1 MGLFDHLKKGLAKSR
16 KQFSEAFEEI
26 FLEEKKVDEETLHRL
41 EEILVM
47 SDMGARTAES
57 LIASLQIRI
66 DRNELKDL
74 SQLKEALK
82 AELKKLFSAVKRQE
96 PLSLLKEAPH
106 VMMMIGVNGVGKTTS
121 IGKLAHRM
129 IKEGKTVLLG
139 AGDTFRA
146 AAVEQLAI
154 WGKRNGVEVI
164 AQQHGADPSAVAF
177 DAYAAAKA
185 RKVDLLMIDTAGR
198 LHTKSNL
205 MDELKKV
212 KRTLGKSD
220 PSSPHEVVLVLD
232 ATQGQNA
239 LSQARMFHEAIGVT
253 GIILTKLDS
262 SARGGMVIPI
272 WNELKIPI
280 QWVGVGEKEGDLEP
294 FEPDAFID
302 ALFSE

>member
-1 MGLFDHLKKGLAKSR
+1 MGLFDHLKKGLAKTR

-26 FLEEKKVDEETLHRL
+26 FLEERKVDEETLHRL

-47 SDMGARTAES
+47 SDMGAKTAES
-57 LIASLQIRI
+57 LVASLKTRI

-74 SQLKEALK
+74 FQLKEALK
-82 AELKKLFSAVKRQE
+82 AELKKLFSAAKHPESSDRGKE
-96 PLSLLKEAPH
+96 PPH
-106 VMMMIGVNGVGKTTS
+106 VIMMIGVNGVGKTTS

-129 IKEGKTVLLG
+129 IREGKSVLLG

-212 KRTLGKSD
+212 KRTLGKID
-220 PSSPHEVVLVLD
+220 PASPHEVILVLD

-239 LSQARMFHEAIGVT
+239 LSQARMFHEAIGIT

-262 SARGGMVIPI
+262 SARGGIVIPI
-272 WNELKIPI
+272 WTGLKIPI
-280 QWVGVGEKEGDLEP
+280 QWVGVGEKEEDLEP
-294 FEPDAFID
+294 FDAETFID
-302 ALFSE
+302 ALFSD

>member
-16 KQFSEAFEEI
+16 KQFSEAFAEI
-26 FLEEKKVDEETLHRL
+26 FLEEKGVDDSALQRL

-47 SDMGARTAES
+47 SDMGAKTAQS
-57 LIASLQIRI
+57 LIASLKPRI
-66 DRNELKDL
+66 DRKELKDL
-74 SQLKEALK
+74 IQLKEALK
-82 AELKKLFSAVKRQE
+82 VELKELFSALKRRG
-96 PLSLLKEAPH
+96 PLSLSKEGPH
-106 VMMMIGVNGVGKTTS
+106 VMMIIGVNGVGKTTS
-121 IGKLAHRM
+121 IGKLAYLM
-129 IKEGKTVLLG
+129 IKEGRSVLLG

-146 AAVEQLAI
+146 AAVEQLTI

-185 RKVDLLMIDTAGR
+185 RKVDILMIDTAGR

-212 KRTLGKSD
+212 KRTLGKGD
-220 PSSPHEVVLVLD
+220 PSSPHDVILVLD

-262 SARGGMVIPI
+262 SARGGIAVPI
-272 WNELKIPI
+272 WTELKIPI
-280 QWVGVGEKEGDLEP
+280 LWVGIGEKEGDLEP
-294 FEPDAFID
+294 FEPEPFIE